1 MMLIIEETPCP
12 AQLSTGLHDQP
23 RRCCQ
28 SRNHNWSM
36 LCWSQTGKP
45 FPLQKYIKLFHQCPQ
60 TKKRFCCK
68 NKKVISKF
76 MKQRR
81 DLFPAICEVSAIH
94 REKLTS
100 PRFQR
105 FKSNCAPFNWY
116 QQSVTTFDWN
126 RKLKSWFAWCLA
138 CQSRREGRCRILGG
152 EISSWMFFLQSL
164 LGKTSNLY
172 QLLWTFIESKSS
184 LSLSFMPH
192 FYGSYFL

>member
-1 MMLIIEETPCP
+1 MSSLVIRNSRWCRWSLFKNILSLFKSIWSKHYKQVSHGATLIFDDLFMMLIIEETPCP

-116 QQSVTTFDWN
+116 QQWQPLIETGNLNHDLPDVW
-126 RKLKSWFAWCLA
+126 LA
-138 CQSRREGRCRILGG
+138 KAGEREDAG
-152 EISSWMFFLQSL
+152 
-164 LGKTSNLY
+164 Y
-172 QLLWTFIESKSS
+172 
-184 LSLSFMPH
+184 
-192 FYGSYFL
+192 

>member
-1 MMLIIEETPCP
+1 MRSNLNLIFRTQIMVLPHLLSPSTWTQTLTEFPPASATYKQPIIMMLILEETPCP

-45 FPLQKYIKLFHQCPQ
+45 FPLQKYIKLFHQRPQ

-105 FKSNCAPFNWY
+105 FKSNCASFNWY
-116 QQSVTTFDWN
+116 QQWQPLIERGNLNHDLPDVW
-126 RKLKSWFAWCLA
+126 LA
-138 CQSRREGRCRILGG
+138 KAGEREDAG
-152 EISSWMFFLQSL
+152 
-164 LGKTSNLY
+164 Y
-172 QLLWTFIESKSS
+172 
-184 LSLSFMPH
+184 
-192 FYGSYFL
+192 